1 MDRKRI
7 VILGSNF
14 AGAANPDVSA
24 ITLPG
29 LASWQLR

>member
-7 VILGSNF
+7 VITGSNF
-14 AGAANPDVSA
+14 AGAANPNLSV